1 MRLTLGRFLILE
13 PEAIERDGV
22 RDQAQGQDP
31 GKRVVDRVSG
41 AGKRPLLPALSSFFL
56 LAPGFEPR
64 AQPLQLLLV
73 GMGSALRLLPVRAQ
87 ALSTH
92 SEVPGF
98 TRQGNAR
105 DRPAELGR
113 CIRTKPRRT

>member
-1 MRLTLGRFLILE
+1 ME

-22 RDQAQGQDP
+22 QGP
-31 GKRVVDRVSG
+31 STGTRSREERVVDRSERCWQT
-41 AGKRPLLPALSSFFL
+41 ASSSALSSFFL

-98 TRQGNAR
+98 TS
-105 DRPAELGR
+105 LGE
-113 CIRTKPRRT
+113 IPETGQLSLDVASGLSQEENP